1 VCSAILIDQW
11 RTTERLICII
21 RRGYFGVKNRKLTGY
36 MYWPV
41 CVCVCGA
48 RAFGRLF
55 VCLCRASVPGIVH
68 TLMHILIQRCKPA
81 TSLVRPAA
89 KSILK

>member
-1 VCSAILIDQW
+1 MCLVILIDQW
-11 RTTERLICII
+11 RTTERLVYFL
-21 RRGYFGVKNRKLTGY
+21 RRGYFVVVVVKNRKSTDY

-41 CVCVCGA
+41 CV
-48 RAFGRLF
+48 RLF
-55 VCLCRASVPGIVH
+55 VYVCRASVRGIVH

-81 TSLVRPAA
+81 TSLVSPAA